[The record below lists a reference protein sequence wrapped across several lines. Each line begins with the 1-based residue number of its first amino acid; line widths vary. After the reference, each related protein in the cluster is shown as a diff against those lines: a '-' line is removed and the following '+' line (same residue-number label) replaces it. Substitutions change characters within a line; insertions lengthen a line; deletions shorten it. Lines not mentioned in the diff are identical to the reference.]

1 MSKLLW
7 SRTISSPTT
16 VPANASVSM
25 ALSQLLG
32 PLRRGIH
39 RVTRADGALHP
50 DEPLP
55 SPPQVEVLR
64 LLVTSSSWSTGALA
78 ERLELAPSTLSN
90 LLRDMERGG
99 LVERARLPD
108 DQRRVEVTIRTSG
121 RAALRRH
128 DVHTARVLDTYLAG
142 LSDEDRVALRDAL
155 PALAR
160 LTDALGVGSRT
171 ATPS

>member
-1 MSKLLW
+1 
-7 SRTISSPTT
+7 
-16 VPANASVSM
+16 M

-39 RVTRADGALHP
+39 RVTRTDGGTPRP

-64 LLVTSSSWSTGALA
+64 LLATASSWSTGALA

-90 LLRDMERGG
+90 LLREMEGRG
-99 LVERARLPD
+99 LLERARVPH
-108 DQRRVEVTIRTSG
+108 DQRRVEVTIRSSG
-121 RAALRRH
+121 RAALLSH
-128 DVHTARVLDTYLAG
+128 DTHTARVLDTYLSR
-142 LSDEDRVALRDAL
+142 LSPQDQEALRDAL

-160 LTDALGVGSRT
+160 LTDALGG
-171 ATPS
+171 AHPGGE